1 MQGDA
6 RPVFSIQDVVD
17 RFSALPD
24 ELETIIDNKKLGMS
38 NPGSG
43 KWDNCDLEVLEKGL
57 AAIRDKESYD
67 FYREVGEFFVSV
79 LFLIVEA
86 VIVIENLHKHS
97 PAFLAT
103 VIANSKLILLVSIPL
118 LVVKELINGG
128 EASLFPTTETP
139 MSRIVKREIRAI
151 IGIIVILDIINLM
164 VGA

>member
-1 MQGDA
+1 MEGDLQTA
-6 RPVFSIQDVVD
+6 FSIQDVVD

-24 ELETIIDNKKLGMS
+24 ELETIIDNKKLGMP

-43 KWDNCDLEVLEKGL
+43 KWDRCDLEVLEKGL

-67 FYREVGEFFVSV
+67 FYREVGEFFVSI
-79 LFLIVEA
+79 LFLIAEA

-97 PAFLAT
+97 PAFLA
-103 VIANSKLILLVSIPL
+103 VIIANSKLILLASIPL
-118 LVVKELINGG
+118 LIARELVNG
-128 EASLFPTTETP
+128 SDNTIFPTAEAP

-151 IGIIVILDIINLM
+151 IVIMIVLDIINLM